1 MSFAFDDGGMVPQSA
16 DPGQGQEGGIP
27 ASGAAQPAAATPQ
40 QRLATAGS
48 MVQSLLTHGMRKHNL
63 IGPDGKPMRV
73 GAYAGGGLVRSF
85 ADGGFV
91 DAQNEEQGQTGSS
104 VSPETEGA
112 SSPDA
117 GNGGDGA
124 ETQGAIPSV
133 GGAQDAAAG
142 DGPSTAGGLPGST
155 QGPNSFASTGP
166 VAPSVMQYVTGA
178 DAPPDQVMDQ
188 LHGAFKRPGDTGSKA
203 ALAAVAAAGEK
214 SADLGFS
221 VLQGYRKRYDRAR
234 AEAAKALDMGN
245 LDGGVAALNDAY
257 ANFPTDETASFSHDG
272 NKIHANVNGTPYQ
285 IDPRMASELLAK
297 GAGGHFDNQAF
308 TGLSQPFSTLGA
320 ISTTAE
326 KMAAQQYPG
335 RPSAPQG
342 GGRAPQGTQVAAA
355 RGYGGNVNHNT
366 NAASDAAEARGRA
379 THDAQ
384 REKEN
389 YEIWKRSNDPEG
401 TARAE
406 YNKLLPHMG
415 AKPNTAAEYEEGF
428 QQYLESQGKP
438 RTRPA
443 PAAPPEPPKAPS
455 LMDRV
460 FGGSKPAQP
469 AAPAA
474 TPQWQAGQ
482 PIPRGYARERE
493 KRSDGSY
500 TGRERIVPE

>member
-335 RPSAPQG
+335 RQAAPQG

-355 RGYGGNVNHNT
+355 RRSTNP
-366 NAASDAAEARGRA
+366 NAASDAAEAHGRA
-379 THDAQ
+379 QHDLQ
-384 REKEN
+384 RQKVDDTEWARHNGGKGSPEESIEKLK
-389 YEIWKRSNDPEG
+389 YHLYSTG
-401 TARAE
+401 TMSPADIETRLDDARE
-406 YNKLLPHMG
+406 SYGLPRKSP
-415 AKPNTAAEYEEGF
+415 KPVEP
-428 QQYLESQGKP
+428 Q
-438 RTRPA
+438 
-443 PAAPPEPPKAPS
+443 EPPKAPS
-455 LMDRV
+455 LTDRI